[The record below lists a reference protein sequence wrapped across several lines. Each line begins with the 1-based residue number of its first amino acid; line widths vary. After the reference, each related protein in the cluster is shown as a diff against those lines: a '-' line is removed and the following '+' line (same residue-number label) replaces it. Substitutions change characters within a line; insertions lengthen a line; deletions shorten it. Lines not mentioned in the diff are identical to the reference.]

1 MISRDVPAQPPQ
13 LPPLG
18 LIAPHSWIRRFDHP
32 GPWTGRRWCISAYR
46 SFIHII
52 YIHRHINVYIC
63 ISVYVCMY
71 VRMYACMHVC
81 MYVCTYVCMYVC
93 VRVCVYVCMYI
104 YISLKIS
111 LCVRYLY
118 RHACTA
124 SVRNSQ
130 TRQPVRR
137 ANPAPAPNPAAL
149 LPAPSVGSQRHL
161 SNAAKALGSFLILDV
176 ADWLSPFLQI
186 FAGTSTAK
194 NCQGVQHPY
203 AQPLMQTRRGLG

>member
-1 MISRDVPAQPPQ
+1 MVHI
-13 LPPLG
+13 
-18 LIAPHSWIRRFDHP
+18 
-32 GPWTGRRWCISAYR
+32 CI
-46 SFIHII
+46 SFIHTYHI
-52 YIHRHINVYIC
+52 YTQTYQCIHMYIC
-63 ISVYVCMY
+63 ICMYVCTYVCMH
-71 VRMYACMHVC
+71 AC